1 MEDNSSDEDM
11 KYESRMILAKS
22 DIASGDRTKAFA
34 SLKDLYTNNT
44 NRFGAEAKYL
54 EAELLLAIDSVEAC
68 KEACYAVL
76 DVYNAYDLWVGKSLL
91 LLGDAFAKE
100 GDLFNAKVTW
110 NTIIENFSDKAI
122 LADAKKRLKDNNLDA
137 PEKPEKPQGKVENK
151 KK

>member
-1 MEDNSSDEDM
+1 
-11 KYESRMILAKS
+11 MILVNY
-22 DIASGDRTKAFA
+22 
-34 SLKDLYTNNT
+34 LKIFIIYFYQN
-44 NRFGAEAKYL
+44 
-54 EAELLLAIDSVEAC
+54 
-68 KEACYAVL
+68 
-76 DVYNAYDLWVGKSLL
+76 GKSLL

-137 PEKPEKPQGKVENK
+137 PEKPEKPQVKPENK